1 MNKSE
6 LVKAVAKST
15 GIKQADVSKVIDVM
29 LTEVASQLGSGNS
42 VSLNDFGVFSA
53 IDKPAR
59 TISKGFGRD
68 GLVEIAASKSPKF
81 KAYSGFKDAVNSK

>member
-42 VSLNDFGVFSA
+42 VSLNDFGVFST

>member
-15 GIKQADVSKVIDVM
+15 GIKQADVSKVIDTV
-29 LTEVASQLGSGNS
+29 LAAEVASQLGSGNS

-81 KAYSGFKDAVNSK
+81 KAYSGFKDAVNK

>member
-15 GIKQADVSKVIDVM
+15 GIKQADVSKVIDIM
-29 LTEVASQLGSGNS
+29 LTEIASQLDSGNS

>member
-15 GIKQADVSKVIDVM
+15 GIKQADVSKVIDIM
-29 LTEVASQLGSGNS
+29 LTEIASQLDSGNS

-68 GLVEIAASKSPKF
+68 WLVEIAASKSPKF

>member
-15 GIKQADVSKVIDVM
+15 GIKQADVSKVIDIM
-29 LTEVASQLGSGNS
+29 LAEIASQLGNGNS
-42 VSLNDFGVFSA
+42 VSINDFGVFSA

>member
-15 GIKQADVSKVIDVM
+15 GIKQADVSKVIDIM
-29 LTEVASQLGSGNS
+29 LTEIASQLDSGNS

-59 TISKGFGRD
+59 TISKVFGRD
-68 GLVEIAASKSPKF
+68 GLVEIAASISPKF

>member
-15 GIKQADVSKVIDVM
+15 GIKQADVSKVIDTV
-29 LTEVASQLGSGNS
+29 LAEVASQLGSGNS